1 MILLDAMMQLY
12 RANYKL
18 SDLVTRNGR
27 PTGMEF
33 GFLKSLEALTRYFK
47 DEIIICWEGRNNFR
61 YKIDKEYKANRRE
74 KRNKDAHKFLTLD
87 RINSFK
93 SLLSMVAENAV
104 DDELEA
110 DDIMASLALKYAEK
124 EKVIIYSGD
133 KDMFQV
139 LQKKPFPI
147 FQCRTFQ
154 HRERLW
160 TPVRV
165 EKELYGLK
173 PNQLSMYYAFIG
185 DPVDNIKGANRVRKP
200 LIAAAIL
207 DGYGPENLSVFEL
220 FSSREIYELEEFYD
234 TGQYAKNLKL
244 VTLKIKDNIKVEE
257 RNWQPE
263 KIAKW
268 LDNMEFRTL
277 KLCQKCGLEHTIR
290 EDEEF

>member
-18 SDLVTRNGR
+18 SELVTRDGR

-61 YKIDKEYKANRRE
+61 YKIDPEYKANRRE
-74 KRNKDAHKFLTLD
+74 KRNKDAHKFLTPT
-87 RINSFK
+87 RIDGFK
-93 SLLSMVAENAV
+93 KLLSMVAENAV

-139 LQKKPFPI
+139 LQKSPFPI
-147 FQCRTFQ
+147 FQCRSFQ
-154 HRERLW
+154 HRKKLW
-160 TPVRV
+160 TPAKI
-165 EKELYGLK
+165 EKELHGLK
-173 PNQLSMYYAFIG
+173 PNQLSVYYAFIG
-185 DPVDNIKGANRVRKP
+185 DAVDNIKGVSARKP
-200 LIAAAIL
+200 LIAAAIRN
-207 DGYGPENLSVFEL
+207 GHKPENLSDFEL
-220 FSSREIYELEEFYD
+220 FTTKEIFALEDHYES
-234 TGQYAKNLKL
+234 GQYATNLKL
-244 VTLKIKDNIKVEE
+244 VTLKIKEDIAVQQ
-257 RNWQPE
+257 RDWQPDE
-263 KIAKW
+263 IAKW

-277 KLCQKCGLEHTIR
+277 KLCQKCGLEHSIR